1 MFGFFKKKKNNE
13 VKEAIKEEVVMQPS
27 DTAIKLNLSKE
38 ESLNLLDLRK
48 TTVANICESI
58 PDLQNMR
65 ARVALVLDF
74 SGSMDHMFEDG
85 TVQAAIERIMPIASQ
100 FDDDGELD
108 LWIFSNGF
116 NRLESVNMN
125 NFYGIANRIYR
136 EYDMGGTRYSPVM
149 KDVLKKY
156 TEEDPNYLPAYVF
169 FLTDGDN
176 FDKSESEKLI
186 KETCKEPIFWQ
197 FIGLGTDNMSFLER
211 LDDMKGRS
219 VDNADFFRLAKPNH
233 ITDEDLYAKIF
244 DEYPN
249 WVKEVREK
257 RIIK

>member
-1 MFGFFKKKKNNE
+1 MFRFFKKKKA
-13 VKEAIKEEVVMQPS
+13 KETIIKEVVIQPS
-27 DTAIKLNLSKE
+27 NTAIKLNLSKE

-65 ARVALVLDF
+65 ARVALVLDY
-74 SGSMDHMFEDG
+74 SGSMEEMFEDG

-125 NFYGIANRIYR
+125 NFYGMAKKIYD
-136 EYDMGGTRYSPVM
+136 EYSMGGTNYCPVM
-149 KDVLKKY
+149 RDVVRKY
-156 TEEDPNYLPAYVF
+156 TEEDRSYLPAYVF

-176 FDKSESEKLI
+176 FDKFETELLI
-186 KETCKEPIFWQ
+186 KNNCEQPVFWQ
-197 FIGLGTDNMSFLER
+197 FIGLGTDDMSFLET
-211 LDDMKGRS
+211 LDDMEGRTI
-219 VDNADFFRLAKPNH
+219 DNVDFFRLSKPNH
-233 ITDEDLYAKIF
+233 ITDEDLYSKIF

-257 RIIK
+257 GIIK

>member
-1 MFGFFKKKKNNE
+1 MFRFFKKKKA
-13 VKEAIKEEVVMQPS
+13 KETIKEEVVIQPS

-65 ARVALVLDF
+65 ARVALVLDY
-74 SGSMDHMFEDG
+74 SGSMEEMFEDG

-108 LWIFSNGF
+108 LWIFSNDF

-125 NFYGIANRIYR
+125 NFYGMAKKIYE
-136 EYDMGGTRYSPVM
+136 EYSMGGTNYCPVM
-149 KDVLKKY
+149 RDVVRKY
-156 TEEDPNYLPAYVF
+156 TEEDRSYLPAYVF

-176 FDKSESEKLI
+176 FDKFETELLI
-186 KETCKEPIFWQ
+186 KNNCEQPVFWQ
-197 FIGLGTDNMSFLER
+197 FIGLGTDDMSFLET
-211 LDDMKGRS
+211 LDDMEGRTI
-219 VDNADFFRLAKPNH
+219 DNVDFFRLSKPNH
-233 ITDEDLYAKIF
+233 ITDEDLYSKIF

-257 RIIK
+257 GIIK

>member
-1 MFGFFKKKKNNE
+1 MFRFFKKKKA
-13 VKEAIKEEVVMQPS
+13 KETIIEEVVIQPS
-27 DTAIKLNLSKE
+27 NTAIKLNLSKE

-65 ARVALVLDF
+65 ARVALVLDY
-74 SGSMDHMFEDG
+74 SGSMEEMFEDG

-125 NFYGIANRIYR
+125 NFYGMAKKIYD
-136 EYDMGGTRYSPVM
+136 EYSMGGTNYCPVM
-149 KDVLKKY
+149 RDVVRKY
-156 TEEDPNYLPAYVF
+156 TEEDRSYLPAYVF

-176 FDKSESEKLI
+176 FDKFETELLI
-186 KETCKEPIFWQ
+186 KNNCEQPVFWQ
-197 FIGLGTDNMSFLER
+197 FIGLGTDDMSFLET
-211 LDDMKGRS
+211 LDDMEGRTI
-219 VDNADFFRLAKPNH
+219 DNVDFFRLSKPNH
-233 ITDEDLYAKIF
+233 ITDEDLYSKIF

-257 RIIK
+257 GIIK

>member
-1 MFGFFKKKKNNE
+1 MFKFFKKKKA
-13 VKEAIKEEVVMQPS
+13 KETIKEEVVIQPS

-65 ARVALVLDF
+65 ARVALVLDY
-74 SGSMDHMFEDG
+74 SGSMEEMFEDG

-108 LWIFSNGF
+108 LWIFSNDF

-125 NFYGIANRIYR
+125 NFYGMAKKIYE
-136 EYDMGGTRYSPVM
+136 EYSMGGTNYCPVM
-149 KDVLKKY
+149 RDVVRKY
-156 TEEDPNYLPAYVF
+156 TEEDRSYLPAYVF

-176 FDKSESEKLI
+176 FDKFETELLI
-186 KETCKEPIFWQ
+186 KNNCEQPVFWQ
-197 FIGLGTDNMSFLER
+197 FIGLGTDDMSFLET
-211 LDDMKGRS
+211 LDDMEGRTI
-219 VDNADFFRLAKPNH
+219 DNVDFFRLSKPNH
-233 ITDEDLYAKIF
+233 ITDEDLYSKIF

-257 RIIK
+257 GIIK

>member
-1 MFGFFKKKKNNE
+1 MFGFFKKKKNE
-13 VKEAIKEEVVMQPS
+13 VKETIKEEVVMQPA

-48 TTVANICESI
+48 TTVANICENI

-74 SGSMDHMFEDG
+74 SGSMDTMFKDG

-116 NRLESVNMN
+116 NRLESVNMD
-125 NFYGIANRIYR
+125 NFYGMAERIYKK
-136 EYDMGGTRYSPVM
+136 YDMGGTRYAPVM
-149 KDVLKKY
+149 KDVLTKY
-156 TEEDPNYLPAYVF
+156 TKEDPNYLPAYIF

-176 FDKSESEKLI
+176 FDKFETELLI
-186 KETCKEPIFWQ
+186 KNNCEKPIFWQ
-197 FIGLGTDNMSFLER
+197 FIGLGTDSMSFLEN
-211 LDDMKGRS
+211 LDDMEGRTIDS
-219 VDNADFFRLAKPNH
+219 VDFFRLAKPNH
-233 ITDEDLYAKIF
+233 ISDKDLYSKIF

-249 WVKEVREK
+249 WVKEVRK
-257 RIIK
+257 RGIIK

>member
-1 MFGFFKKKKNNE
+1 MFGFLKKKKKE
-13 VKEAIKEEVVMQPS
+13 VIKEEVVIQPS
-27 DTAIKLNLSKE
+27 NTAIKLNLSKE

-58 PDLQNMR
+58 PDLQNIK

-74 SGSMDHMFEDG
+74 SGSMENMFRDG

-116 NRLESVNMN
+116 NRLESVNID
-125 NFYGIANRIYR
+125 NFYGIAKKIYSK
-136 EYDMGGTRYSPVM
+136 YTMGGTRYSPVM
-149 KDVLKKY
+149 KDVLDKY
-156 TEEDPNYLPAYVF
+156 TKEDPNKLPAYIF

-176 FDKSESEKLI
+176 FDKLDTESLI
-186 KETCKEPIFWQ
+186 VKNCEQPIFWQ
-197 FIGLGTDNMSFLER
+197 FIGLGKDDMSFLEN

-219 VDNADFFRLAKPNH
+219 IDNADFFRLEKPNN
-233 ITDEDLYAKIF
+233 ISDEDLYAKIF
-244 DEYPN
+244 SEYPE
-249 WVKEVREK
+249 WVKEVKEK
-257 RIIK
+257 GIIK

>member
-1 MFGFFKKKKNNE
+1 MFRFFKKKKA
-13 VKEAIKEEVVMQPS
+13 KETIKEEVVIQPS

-74 SGSMDHMFEDG
+74 SGSMENMFEDG

-116 NRLESVNMN
+116 NRLESVNME

-136 EYDMGGTRYSPVM
+136 KYEMGGTRYSPVM
-149 KDVLKKY
+149 KDVLDKY
-156 TEEDPNYLPAYVF
+156 IKEDPDYLPAYIF

-176 FDKSESEKLI
+176 FDKFETELLI
-186 KETCKEPIFWQ
+186 KNNCEQPVFWQ
-197 FIGLGTDNMSFLER
+197 FIGLGTDDMSFLEA
-211 LDDMKGRS
+211 LDDMEGRS
-219 VDNADFFRLAKPNH
+219 IDNADFFRLPKPNH
-233 ITDEDLYAKIF
+233 ITDEDLYDKIF
-244 DEYPN
+244 DEYPE
-249 WVKEVREK
+249 WVKTVRQK
-257 RIIK
+257 GIIK

>member
-1 MFGFFKKKKNNE
+1 MFRFFKKKKA
-13 VKEAIKEEVVMQPS
+13 KETIIEEVVIQPS

-65 ARVALVLDF
+65 ARVALVLDY
-74 SGSMDHMFEDG
+74 SGSMEEMFEDG

-125 NFYGIANRIYR
+125 NFYGMAKKIYE
-136 EYDMGGTRYSPVM
+136 EYSMGGTNYCPVM
-149 KDVLKKY
+149 RDVVRKY
-156 TEEDPNYLPAYVF
+156 TEEDRSYLPAYVF

-176 FDKSESEKLI
+176 FDKFETELLI
-186 KETCKEPIFWQ
+186 KNNCEQPVFWQ
-197 FIGLGTDNMSFLER
+197 FIGLGTDDMSFLET
-211 LDDMKGRS
+211 LDDMEGRTI
-219 VDNADFFRLAKPNH
+219 DNVDFFRLSKPNH
-233 ITDEDLYAKIF
+233 ITDEDLYSKIF

-257 RIIK
+257 GIIK